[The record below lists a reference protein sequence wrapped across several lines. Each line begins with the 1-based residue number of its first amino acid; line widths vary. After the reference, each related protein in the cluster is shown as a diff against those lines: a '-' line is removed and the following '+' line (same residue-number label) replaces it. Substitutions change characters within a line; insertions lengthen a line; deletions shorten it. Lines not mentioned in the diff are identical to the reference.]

1 MKRIIVAAFAL
12 IAILG
17 GGELLSNEFK
27 HGFKA
32 RHVEV
37 QLVEHSEDFTDS
49 KTLGFVDK
57 GHVEVVELGAN
68 FSENHKDLE
77 NDQDI

>member
-1 MKRIIVAAFAL
+1 MKRIIVAEFAL

-17 GGELLSNEFK
+17 GGEFLSNQFK

-37 QLVEHSEDFTDS
+37 QLVEYSEDFTDS
-49 KTLGFVDK
+49 KTLGFGDK
-57 GHVEVVELGAN
+57 GHVEVVELGVN
-68 FSENHKDLE
+68 HTENHKDSE
-77 NDQDI
+77 NSQDI